1 MRARVAALRLGLV
14 LGVALAACTS
24 PESTR
29 MRAGGPGAD
38 TGNHRAS
45 AAVQMHEGSLPFWH
59 TPRRLA
65 DSLQAPIDSARQ
77 ADRLSRGVVE
87 PAASPGERK

>member
-1 MRARVAALRLGLV
+1 VTVNARRALLVLV
-14 LGVALAACTS
+14 LGGALCACTS

-38 TGNHRAS
+38 PGNRRAG
-45 AAVQMHEGSLPFWH
+45 AVQLHAGAQPYWR

-65 DSLQAPIDSARQ
+65 RSVQAPIDSARQ
-77 ADRLSRGVVE
+77 AGQRRGTPE
-87 PAASPGERK
+87 PSAATEPK

>member
-1 MRARVAALRLGLV
+1 MRARAAALRIALV
-14 LGVALAACTS
+14 IGVALAACTS

-38 TGNHRAS
+38 TGNHRAG
-45 AAVQMHEGSLPFWH
+45 AARMHEGSLPYWH

-65 DSLQAPIDSARQ
+65 DTLQAPIDSARQ
-77 ADRLSRGVVE
+77 ADRLSRGAPE
-87 PAASPGERK
+87 PAASPVERK